1 MPKFYIDKNLAISI
15 LKSHPTIYLFN
26 EFITVMKLLKKLKSL
41 LKRADAKRSN
51 KNAQSITEHQSDT
64 KQPITDHII
73 QYLKRH
79 GWQYEARS
87 NDGTITPQIHHLI
100 ILFSYTKYQWS
111 CVFRI
116 NETSQL
122 VSIFGILPEVVPDSH
137 FAMML
142 MAIAKANLSIP
153 FGSIELDP
161 TDGEVHT
168 KVSLDAEFT
177 PLSDNALGVHLQGVV
192 SLTELAQRL
201 YDDVLYEADPS
212 PIVTDYLQHPTDAHT
227 KDLLDQY
234 FEPTDQYQ

>member
-1 MPKFYIDKNLAISI
+1 
-15 LKSHPTIYLFN
+15 
-26 EFITVMKLLKKLKSL
+26 MKLLKKLKSL

-73 QYLKRH
+73 QYLERH
-79 GWQYEARS
+79 GWQYEVRS
-87 NDGTITPQIHHLI
+87 NDGTITPQVHHLI
-100 ILFSYTKYQWS
+100 VVFSYTKYQWS

-142 MAIAKANLSIP
+142 MEIAKANLSIP

-161 TDGEVHT
+161 TDGEIHA

-177 PLSDNALGVHLQGVV
+177 PLSDNALGVHLQGVA

-201 YDDVLYEADPS
+201 YDDVLYEDDPS

>member
-1 MPKFYIDKNLAISI
+1 
-15 LKSHPTIYLFN
+15 
-26 EFITVMKLLKKLKSL
+26 MKLLKKLKSL

-153 FGSIELDP
+153 LGVL
-161 TDGEVHT
+161 
-168 KVSLDAEFT
+168 SLTQPMARYT
-177 PLSDNALGVHLQGVV
+177 PKLAWMLNLLPLSDNALGVHLQGVA

-212 PIVTDYLQHPTDAHT
+212 PIITDYLQHPTDAHT
-227 KDLLDQY
+227 KDL
-234 FEPTDQYQ
+234 